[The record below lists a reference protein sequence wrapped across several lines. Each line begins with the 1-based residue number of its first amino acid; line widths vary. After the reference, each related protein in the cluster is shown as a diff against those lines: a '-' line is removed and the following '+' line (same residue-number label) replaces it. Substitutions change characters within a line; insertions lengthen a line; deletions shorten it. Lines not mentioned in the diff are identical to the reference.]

1 MIEGRDFAAA
11 ATVGS
16 RERQEDE
23 WGTHANPP
31 ALEGRAALLA
41 AVADGMG
48 GMPAG
53 DQASDLAVQAF
64 LDSYLVFRSRPA
76 RERLRHALA
85 HANREVGIAIE
96 SAPELAGMGCTL
108 VAALFFLDRCE
119 WLSVGDSFIL
129 LFRKGRVQRVNPL
142 HVYAAKLDAQA
153 KRGEITMECALRN
166 PDRAA
171 LTSVVQGGP
180 IEEVSQGEL
189 HLEPGDLTIL
199 ASDGIA
205 TLPETEIASICSE
218 LRAED
223 AARVAHTLVDRINAL
238 DVGGQDNATVIVVR
252 RAADEEPTVAIRRG
266 PDVGDETDK
275 QGENKNTSEEACCTH
290 ERP

>member
-16 RERQEDE
+16 RERQEDD
-23 WGTHANPP
+23 WGTHVDPP

-41 AVADGMG
+41 VVADGMG

-53 DQASDLAVQAF
+53 DQASGLAVHAF
-64 LDSYLVFRSRPA
+64 LDSYLIAQKPA
-76 RERLRHALA
+76 KDRLRHALA

-96 SAPELAGMGCTL
+96 RVPELVGMGCTL

-129 LFRKGRVQRVNPL
+129 LVRRGRVRRVNPL
-142 HVYAAKLDAQA
+142 HTLAARLDARV
-153 KRGEITMECALRN
+153 KRGEMSKECALAH
-166 PDRAA
+166 PERAA

-180 IEEVSQGEL
+180 IDEVSLGDL
-189 HLEPGDLTIL
+189 RLEPGDLMML

-205 TLPETEIASICSE
+205 TLPEADIASICCQ
-218 LRAED
+218 LGAED
-223 AARVAHTLVDRINAL
+223 AKRIADALVSRINAL
-238 DVGGQDNATVIVVR
+238 GVGGQDNATVIVVR
-252 RAADEEPTVAIRRG
+252 RAADEEPTIAIRQRRK
-266 PDVGDETDK
+266 DAAL
-275 QGENKNTSEEACCTH
+275 GEGADTRASEEACC
-290 ERP
+290 

>member
-11 ATVGS
+11 ATLGC
-16 RERQEDE
+16 RERQEDD
-23 WGTHANPP
+23 WGTHVDPP

-41 AVADGMG
+41 VVADGMG
-48 GMPAG
+48 GMPAS
-53 DQASDLAVQAF
+53 DQASGLAVHAF
-64 LDSYLVFRSRPA
+64 MDSYSIAQKPA
-76 RERLRHALA
+76 GDRLRHALA

-108 VAALFFLDRCE
+108 IAGLFFLDRCE

-129 LFRKGRVQRVNPL
+129 LFRKGRVQRINPL
-142 HVYAAKLDAQA
+142 HTLAARLDASV
-153 KRGEITMECALRN
+153 KRGEMPKECALAH

-180 IEEVSQGEL
+180 MEEVASGEL
-189 HLEPGDLTIL
+189 YLEPGDLMIL

-205 TLPETEIASICSE
+205 TLPEREIASICCQ
-218 LRAED
+218 LRTED
-223 AARVAHTLVDRINAL
+223 AKRIADALVARVDAL
-238 DVGGQDNATVIVVR
+238 GVGGQDNATVIVVR

-266 PDVGDETDK
+266 REVGEALGDAGK
-275 QGENKNTSEEACCTH
+275 RAKAVEEACC
-290 ERP
+290 

>member
-16 RERQEDE
+16 RKRQEDE

-31 ALEGRAALLA
+31 ALEDGPRLLA

-53 DQASDLAVQAF
+53 DQASGLAVHAF
-64 LDSYLVFRSRPA
+64 LDSYLALRMPA

-96 SAPELAGMGCTL
+96 RAPELMGMGCTL

-129 LFRKGRVQRVNPL
+129 LFREGRVQRVNPL
-142 HVYAAKLDAQA
+142 HIYAGKLDAQV
-153 KRGEITMECALRN
+153 KRGEISAECARRN

-189 HLEPGDLTIL
+189 QLEPGDLMIL

-205 TLPETEIASICSE
+205 TLPETEIASICSD
-218 LRAED
+218 LCTED
-223 AARVAHTLVDRINAL
+223 AARIADVLVARINAL

-266 PDVGDETDK
+266 PNVGHETDE
-275 QGENKNTSEEACCTH
+275 QGENRNISEEARCVR
-290 ERP
+290 EQP